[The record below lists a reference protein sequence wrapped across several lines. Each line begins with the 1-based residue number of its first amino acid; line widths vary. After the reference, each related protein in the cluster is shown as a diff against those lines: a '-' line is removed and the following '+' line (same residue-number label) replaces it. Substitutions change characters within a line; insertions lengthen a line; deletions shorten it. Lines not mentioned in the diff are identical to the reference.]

1 MSDSEQM
8 KIVIVGEAD
17 IGKSSILLRYIA
29 DTYSDESNPT
39 LGVAYLSKTITFGG
53 IGIKMNIWDTAGQ
66 ERFGSLTKI
75 YSRDAN
81 AILLVYDI
89 TSRSSFEKMKS
100 IYINLQNEKFD
111 EEVIFAVVANKEDLC
126 NQEQVTI
133 EEAKDFANS
142 IGAIYK
148 KTSAKLN
155 IGIEELFDAL
165 GQRYLSKNSCFIRD
179 TIVLSRDEREYK
191 VKKCCK

>member
-100 IYINLQNEKFD
+100 I
-111 EEVIFAVVANKEDLC
+111 
-126 NQEQVTI
+126 
-133 EEAKDFANS
+133 
-142 IGAIYK
+142 
-148 KTSAKLN
+148 
-155 IGIEELFDAL
+155 
-165 GQRYLSKNSCFIRD
+165 FI
-179 TIVLSRDEREYK
+179 L
-191 VKKCCK
+191 